1 MSARMSLARSEAAPA
16 AADRSPGVAA
26 GRPLLAV
33 LVLATG
39 LGPFAMQVF
48 LPALPAI
55 QAGFATSPAAAQLA
69 FSLSTL
75 AIALATLVYG
85 PLSDRIG
92 RRPALLGGLV
102 VYLLGTGLCALAP
115 SLELLVLGR
124 VVQAAGG
131 CAGMVLSRAIVR
143 DLYPR
148 EQAAQALAWITMAMV
163 VAPMMAPALG
173 GFLVD
178 LAGWRSIFA
187 LGLAVG
193 AGVLLACRARLVETG
208 RPGEPGSAAATM
220 LASFAV
226 LMRHRAFRG
235 FAAQAAFSMAVF
247 FGFLAAAPFLVVETY
262 GRPALEYGLLFVLIS
277 GSFMAGN
284 FAAARLSARLGSERM
299 ILLGSLGSLAGAAL
313 ALALALLGPRTPL
326 ALFLPTAL
334 GAFAQGLAMP
344 NAQAAIVSVVPGLAG
359 TAAGLS
365 GFLQMATAALAA
377 QLVGSLPT
385 DTPVPATLAMTVCA
399 GLALLGVLHAG
410 VRAGHGPG
418 SGAGGRAVNG
428 PATRGR

>member
-1 MSARMSLARSEAAPA
+1 MSLARPEAAPA
-16 AADRSPGVAA
+16 AADLSPRVTA

-55 QAGFATSPAAAQLA
+55 QAGFATSAAAAQLA

-75 AIALATLVYG
+75 AIAFATLVYG

-92 RRPALLGGLV
+92 RRPALLGGLF

-163 VAPMMAPALG
+163 VAPTMAPALG

-178 LAGWRSIFA
+178 RAGWRSIFA

-208 RPGEPGSAAATM
+208 RPGGPGGPGSAAATM
-220 LASFAV
+220 LTAFAV

-313 ALALALLGPRTPL
+313 ALALALFGLRTPL

-365 GFLQMATAALAA
+365 GFLQMTTAALAA

-385 DTPVPATLAMTVCA
+385 DTPLPATLAMTVCA
-399 GLALLGVLHAG
+399 GIALLGALHAG
-410 VRAGHGPG
+410 VRKA
-418 SGAGGRAVNG
+418 NG
-428 PATRGR
+428 PAERSRAPSR

>member
-1 MSARMSLARSEAAPA
+1 MSLARPEAAPA
-16 AADRSPGVAA
+16 AADLSPRVTA

-55 QAGFATSPAAAQLA
+55 QAGFATSAAAAQLA

-75 AIALATLVYG
+75 AIAFATLVYG

-92 RRPALLGGLV
+92 RRPALLGGLF

-163 VAPMMAPALG
+163 VAPTMAPALG

-178 LAGWRSIFA
+178 RAGWRSIFA

-208 RPGEPGSAAATM
+208 RPGGPGGPGSAAATM
-220 LASFAV
+220 LTAFAV

-313 ALALALLGPRTPL
+313 ALALALFGLRTPL

-365 GFLQMATAALAA
+365 GFLQMTTAALAA

-385 DTPVPATLAMTVCA
+385 DTPLPATLAMTVCA
-399 GLALLGVLHAG
+399 GLALLGALHAG
-410 VRAGHGPG
+410 VRKA
-418 SGAGGRAVNG
+418 NG
-428 PATRGR
+428 PAERSRAPSR

>member
-1 MSARMSLARSEAAPA
+1 MSLARPEAAPA
-16 AADRSPGVAA
+16 AADLSPRVTA

-55 QAGFATSPAAAQLA
+55 QAGFATSAAAAQLA

-75 AIALATLVYG
+75 AIAFATLVYG

-92 RRPALLGGLV
+92 RRPALLGGLF

-163 VAPMMAPALG
+163 VAPTMAPALG

-178 LAGWRSIFA
+178 RAGWRSIFA

-208 RPGEPGSAAATM
+208 RPGGPGGPGSAAATM
-220 LASFAV
+220 LTAFAV

-313 ALALALLGPRTPL
+313 ALALALFGLRTPL

-365 GFLQMATAALAA
+365 GFLQMTTAALAA

-385 DTPVPATLAMTVCA
+385 DTPLPATLAMTVCA
-399 GLALLGVLHAG
+399 GLALLGALHAG
-410 VRAGHGPG
+410 VRKAHGPAER
-418 SGAGGRAVNG
+418 SRA
-428 PATRGR
+428 PSR

>member
-1 MSARMSLARSEAAPA
+1 MSTAPPGAPA
-16 AADRSPGVAA
+16 QLGARPGGAARALAVDRGL
-26 GRPLLAV
+26 LLA

-55 QAGFATSPAAAQLA
+55 QEGFGARPAAAQLA

-75 AIALATLVYG
+75 SIAVATLVYG
-85 PLSDRIG
+85 PLSDRLG

-102 VYLLGTGLCALAP
+102 VFLLGTLLCALAP

-173 GFLVD
+173 GILVD
-178 LAGWRSIFA
+178 LAGWRAIFL
-187 LGLAVG
+187 LGLVAG
-193 AGVLLACRARLVETG
+193 AGVLFAVARRLAETG
-208 RPGEPGSAAATM
+208 RPGALGGGPAM
-220 LASFAV
+220 LGAFAH
-226 LMRHRAFRG
+226 LLGQRAFRG
-235 FAAQAAFSMAVF
+235 WAVQAAFSMAVF
-247 FGFLAAAPFLVVETY
+247 FSFLSAAPFLVVEAY
-262 GRPALEYGLLFVLIS
+262 GRPAAEYGLLFVLIS
-277 GSFMAGN
+277 AAFMAGN

-299 ILLGSLGSLAGAAL
+299 ILLGSAGSLGGALLAL
-313 ALALALLGPRTPL
+313 ALALAGFWTPL

-334 GAFAQGLAMP
+334 GAFAQGMAMP
-344 NAQAAIVSVVPGLAG
+344 NAQAAIVSVAPELAG
-359 TAAGLS
+359 SAAGLS
-365 GFLQMATAALAA
+365 GFLQMGVAALAA
-377 QLVGSLPT
+377 QIVGSLSTGSPI
-385 DTPVPATLAMTVCA
+385 PVTLGMSLCA
-399 GLALLGVLHAG
+399 ALALLGALDA
-410 VRAGHGPG
+410 R
-418 SGAGGRAVNG
+418 GA
-428 PATRGR
+428 RGRR